1 MKRPNRGKA
10 PPALKDLAVVR
21 MSPGSKPKFEEF
33 SDNSNTQFALL
44 AVWTARK
51 YGVPVD
57 RTLALVD
64 ARFRASQN
72 GDGSWGYVPKRDQW
86 PDSMTCAGLLGLAVG
101 RGIARGDEGG
111 KASAADPDI
120 ARGLRYLGERIGKP
134 GERARKG
141 PRLGT
146 GHVIGANAH
155 GDLYFLWS
163 VERVAVIYDL
173 RTIAGK
179 DWYAWGA
186 PILVDHQTDDGGWH
200 DVFPETVDTC
210 FALLFLK
217 RVNVAQDLTATLRSF
232 DNLVDQAD
240 GGKVGR
246 VPSK

>member
-1 MKRPNRGKA
+1 MGPRARPN
-10 PPALKDLAVVR
+10 
-21 MSPGSKPKFEEF
+21 FEEI

-57 RTLALVD
+57 RTLKLVD

-72 GDGSWGYVPKRDQW
+72 ADGSWGYLPRREQW
-86 PDSMTCAGLLGLAVG
+86 RDSMTCAGLLGLAVG
-101 RGIARGDEGG
+101 RGIARGEDG

-120 ARGLRYLGERIGKP
+120 ARGLRYLGGRIGKP
-134 GERARKG
+134 GEKAGRRT
-141 PRLGT
+141 RVGT
-146 GHVIGANAH
+146 GHIFGADAH

-179 DWYAWGA
+179 EWYAWGA
-186 PILVDHQTDDGGWH
+186 PILVDHQAADGSWH
-200 DVFPETVDTC
+200 DVFQEGVDTC

-217 RVNVAQDLTATLRSF
+217 RVNVALDLTTTLRSF